1 MSDTSAASPLEPDE
15 RHRAARVDVPSV
27 TSPAARMQAAQEKRM
42 EAEAVELPPELSPRG
57 LPKKPRSVTAGQ
69 EAEPRLPPSFL
80 SFVYSLGTSALML
93 LGESPGQEGVSV
105 PQSLSHAQEIIDVLT
120 ILETK
125 TKGNLTQEEETL
137 LQEMLYT
144 LRIKYVDK
152 ASSSKS

>member
-1 MSDTSAASPLEPDE
+1 MAEEEKGFVIRDRRGRGAEGQEAPASE
-15 RHRAARVDVPSV
+15 H
-27 TSPAARMQAAQEKRM
+27 SPTAQSQE
-42 EAEAVELPPELSPRG
+42 
-57 LPKKPRSVTAGQ
+57 TQAGQ

>member
-1 MSDTSAASPLEPDE
+1 MAEEEKGFVIRDRRGRGAEGQE
-15 RHRAARVDVPSV
+15 
-27 TSPAARMQAAQEKRM
+27 SPASEQAATAQSQETR
-42 EAEAVELPPELSPRG
+42 
-57 LPKKPRSVTAGQ
+57 TGQ

-93 LGESPGQEGVSV
+93 LGESPGQEGAGV

-125 TKGNLTQEEETL
+125 TKGNLTQDEETL

>member
-1 MSDTSAASPLEPDE
+1 MAEEEKGFVIRDRRGRGVEGQEP
-15 RHRAARVDVPSV
+15 
-27 TSPAARMQAAQEKRM
+27 PAATSEK
-42 EAEAVELPPELSPRG
+42 A
-57 LPKKPRSVTAGQ
+57 TTGQ
-69 EAEPRLPPSFL
+69 SQGSQTGPEAEPRLPPSFL

-93 LGESPGQEGVSV
+93 LGEGPGQEGSG
-105 PQSLSHAQEIIDVLT
+105 PSQNLGHAQEIIDVLT

-144 LRIKYVDK
+144 LRIKYVEK

>member
-1 MSDTSAASPLEPDE
+1 MSEE
-15 RHRAARVDVPSV
+15 
-27 TSPAARMQAAQEKRM
+27 EKGFVIRDRRGRG
-42 EAEAVELPPELSPRG
+42 AE
-57 LPKKPRSVTAGQ
+57 GQ
-69 EAEPRLPPSFL
+69 EAPASEQAATAQS
-80 SFVYSLGTSALML
+80 
-93 LGESPGQEGVSV
+93 QEGVSV

>member
-1 MSDTSAASPLEPDE
+1 MAEE
-15 RHRAARVDVPSV
+15 
-27 TSPAARMQAAQEKRM
+27 EKGFVIRDRRGRG
-42 EAEAVELPPELSPRG
+42 AE
-57 LPKKPRSVTAGQ
+57 GQ
-69 EAEPRLPPSFL
+69 EAPTSEQAATAQSQE
-80 SFVYSLGTSALML
+80 TSALML

>member
-1 MSDTSAASPLEPDE
+1 MAEEEKGFVVRDRRGRGAEGQEAPAPGEAAT
-15 RHRAARVDVPSV
+15 ARS
-27 TSPAARMQAAQEKRM
+27 QET
-42 EAEAVELPPELSPRG
+42 G
-57 LPKKPRSVTAGQ
+57 TGQ

-93 LGESPGQEGVSV
+93 LGESPGQEGVSI

-144 LRIKYVDK
+144 LRIRYVEK

>member
-1 MSDTSAASPLEPDE
+1 MAEE
-15 RHRAARVDVPSV
+15 
-27 TSPAARMQAAQEKRM
+27 EKGFVIRDRRGRG
-42 EAEAVELPPELSPRG
+42 AE
-57 LPKKPRSVTAGQ
+57 GQ
-69 EAEPRLPPSFL
+69 EAP
-80 SFVYSLGTSALML
+80 TSEQAATAQSQ
-93 LGESPGQEGVSV
+93 ETQAGQEGVSV

>member
-1 MSDTSAASPLEPDE
+1 M
-15 RHRAARVDVPSV
+15 
-27 TSPAARMQAAQEKRM
+27 
-42 EAEAVELPPELSPRG
+42 
-57 LPKKPRSVTAGQ
+57 
-69 EAEPRLPPSFL
+69 PPSFL